1 MVATRAGHRRAL
13 GEQVCQVVFD
23 FMMALLTRGSND
35 TIRTTA
41 VRTIRL
47 LLLST
52 KAVRLPSNARSCAY
66 STLSQLTTQ
75 TQNLVLG
82 LVPPLIR
89 PLTFA
94 KDIALCEAY
103 HAASGHKLGAGH
115 GNRRPVVPTH
125 FLFEFEC
132 QETARQCAALIGS
145 LFDEVDLMSGAKVS
159 FNGCAPDSDCFVV
172 QCAALNQLARSN
184 VRMRVVVRNRIY
196 GGVFPPTW
204 YASPNTGG
212 ATWGELDGIFAWVQ
226 LLDFCP
232 EAKRLVESVCTELS
246 SLRFTLR
253 SVYWGGIRFREATAD
268 VEGGADRLMWRR
280 PTYVVKNRDFRNLS
294 VMILNGDTY
303 SALYD

>member
-23 FMMALLTRGSND
+23 CMMALLTRGSND
-35 TIRTTA
+35 TIRATA

-52 KAVRLPSNARSCAY
+52 RAVGLPSNVRSCAY
-66 STLSQLTTQ
+66 STLSQLTMQ

-115 GNRRPVVPTH
+115 GNRRLVVPTH

-132 QETARQCAALIGS
+132 HETARQCAAIIGS
-145 LFDEVDLMSGAKVS
+145 LYNQVDLMCGRKVS
-159 FNGCAPDSDCFVV
+159 FNGCSEGSDRFVA
-172 QCAALNQLARSN
+172 QCAVLHQLALGN

-204 YASPNTGG
+204 YASPNTGR
-212 ATWGELDGIFAWVQ
+212 ATWGELDGIFAWVR
-226 LLDFCP
+226 LLEFCP
-232 EAKRLVESVCTELS
+232 EARRLVESVYTEHS
-246 SLRFTLR
+246 RLRFTLR
-253 SVYWGGIRFREATAD
+253 SVYSGGIRFR
-268 VEGGADRLMWRR
+268 GRRR
-280 PTYVVKNRDFRNLS
+280 PSYLCGAQPRF
-294 VMILNGDTY
+294 
-303 SALYD
+303 